1 MTYKGK
7 KKSNVYGSSAGYD
20 LYASLYDESLG
31 FLGSFEKDEILKMF
45 QDLKGKKVLD
55 LGCGT
60 GRLIRDI
67 RNYGGTVVA
76 ADISEEM
83 LKIVEK
89 KYPDVEMV
97 CADAK
102 NLPFNEGEFDVVVA
116 SFLIVHLKTL
126 EQVFAEVYRVL
137 KDGGIFIVT
146 NINQRKAPKLKLGG
160 REKIVITSYYHR
172 PQDVV
177 KALEGAFFEI
187 EKEKFVEEGG
197 VRINQIVK
205 ARK

>member
-1 MTYKGK
+1 MSYKGK
-7 KKSNVYGSSAGYD
+7 KKSNVFGSSDGYD

-31 FLGSFEKDEILKMF
+31 FLNSFEKDEILKMF
-45 QDLKGKKVLD
+45 RDLKGKKVLD

-67 RNYGGTVVA
+67 RNYGGTVIAV
-76 ADISEEM
+76 DISEEM

-126 EQVFAEVYRVL
+126 EQVFAEVYRIL

-146 NINQRKAPKLKLGG
+146 NINQRKAPKLKINGG
-160 REKIVITSYYHR
+160 DKIVITSYYHR
-172 PQDVV
+172 PQDVI

-187 EKEKFVEEGG
+187 EKEKFVEEGNAW
-197 VRINQIVK
+197 INQIVK
-205 ARK
+205 AKK